1 MPTRFETISGK
12 AIGYP
17 IGSGVQVEQLTS
29 KETAVTLNKI
39 CGRIRTHNS
48 QINGNARKTFRVNNS
63 FMKVGDVVIVNHA
76 DGDTSHTYTCDVHDH
91 SDGFFKISMHLA
103 PGPNRAQHID
113 INFAIIKGVR
123 S

>member
-17 IGSGVQVEQLTS
+17 TGSGGQVEQLTS

-39 CGRIRTHNS
+39 CGRIRTHDS
-48 QINGNARKTFRVNNS
+48 QINGNARKTFTVNNS
-63 FMKVGDVVIVNHA
+63 FMKLGDAVIVNHA
-76 DGDTSHTYTCDVHDH
+76 AGDTGYSYTLDVHDH
-91 SDGFFKISMHLA
+91 ADGSFKISMHLA
-103 PGPNRAQHID
+103 GGTNRAHHID
-113 INFAIIKGVR
+113 INFAIIKGSR